1 MGGEFM
7 RVLLAIPVAA
17 LAFGCAAGPDAM
29 LVSYDVTASVSSAWR
44 SLKSDYIS
52 PVGDSNCIMST
63 ISVNSL
69 PVRPFFRSSWP
80 QALVTTDTRKG
91 EKDRIVFHLAVEQDP
106 KSQPVVIINGKEFK
120 LAANGEYAEA
130 PDAKTELAL
139 LNAMKSGSSGTS
151 SKATVRGV
159 AKDGTHTEDNFGLEG
174 FEAQLSSMDR
184 YCSREQGKKSS

>member
-1 MGGEFM
+1 M

-17 LAFGCAAGPDAM
+17 LAFGCASDPNAM
-29 LVSYDVTASVSSAWR
+29 FVSDDITASVSSAWR
-44 SLKSDYIS
+44 SLKSDYMS
-52 PVGDSNCIMST
+52 SVGDSNCIMST
-63 ISVNSL
+63 LSVNSL

-106 KSQPVVIINGKEFK
+106 KSRPAVIINGKEFK
-120 LAANGEYAEA
+120 LAPNGEYAEA
-130 PDAKTELAL
+130 ADAKTELAL
-139 LNAMKSGSSGTS
+139 LNAMKSGFPSTS
-151 SKATVRGV
+151 STATVRSV
-159 AKDGTHTEDNFGLEG
+159 AKDGTPTEDNFRLEG